1 MSTKIDYTFRI
12 NGTKTYDCATYS
24 VTERVLTAMLVS
36 GDVTQV
42 RSDLSSITLI
52 EVLKKDGTVEY
63 STEVFNKLVGANLRI
78 GFGYNDETKTAFDM
92 IQVSFQ
98 KYELE
103 EKMTEIEKK
112 VDSIDAQVNPV
123 VNFNT
128 MPLSEVR
135 KYKISESKDLLKE
148 YLEGHPIASDC
159 HGGVTGTY
167 SITEEKQSL
176 MTSQYTS
183 YKVEQT
189 FNPDAVLKW
198 NETGKT
204 CEVWIEE
211 EFLQLVLEV
220 KYRVEPLVEYQ
231 RQYEKT
237 VNECNTKEEVLAV
250 ELDYDSVEYV
260 KPSFDVAI
268 VDEPTHDGQADEEI
282 NTEEPTVDEVADE

>member
-1 MSTKIDYTFRI
+1 M
-12 NGTKTYDCATYS
+12 
-24 VTERVLTAMLVS
+24 
-36 GDVTQV
+36 
-42 RSDLSSITLI
+42 
-52 EVLKKDGTVEY
+52 
-63 STEVFNKLVGANLRI
+63 
-78 GFGYNDETKTAFDM
+78 
-92 IQVSFQ
+92 
-98 KYELE
+98 
-103 EKMTEIEKK
+103 
-112 VDSIDAQVNPV
+112 
-123 VNFNT
+123 
-128 MPLSEVR
+128 
-135 KYKISESKDLLKE
+135 KE
-148 YLEGHPIASDC
+148 YLEGHPITSDC

-204 CEVWIEE
+204 CEVLTEE

-260 KPSFDVAI
+260 KPSFED
-268 VDEPTHDGQADEEI
+268 Q
-282 NTEEPTVDEVADE
+282 TVNEVADE

>member
-42 RSDLSSITLI
+42 QSDLSSITLI
-52 EVLKKDGTVEY
+52 EVLKKDGTVEH
-63 STEVFNKLVGANLRI
+63 STGVFNKLVGANLRI

-92 IQVSFQ
+92 IQVSFK

-148 YLEGHPIASDC
+148 YLESHPITSDC

-189 FNPDAVLKW
+189 LNPDAVLKW

-204 CEVWIEE
+204 CEVWTEE

-260 KPSFDVAI
+260 KPSFED
-268 VDEPTHDGQADEEI
+268 Q
-282 NTEEPTVDEVADE
+282 TVNEVADE